1 MSENDTRLI
10 RLPLEASDQQ
20 ILNAV
25 RTWCAALAAEDY
37 EGALSMV
44 RSTEWTVEKLQK
56 TIEGYDGYDKS
67 GEYPHRLS
75 PLDTAEYRPGDEPV
89 NNPWPRHEVDRDEG
103 FISVW
108 FDLPLDGY
116 WSNLTATFYVEREGQ
131 DTVLELEM
139 VHVM

>member
-1 MSENDTRLI
+1 MGDNDTKLI

-37 EGALSMV
+37 EGARSMV
-44 RSTEWTVEKLQK
+44 RAPGWTAEKLRK
-56 TIEGYDGYDKS
+56 TIEGYDGYNQS

-103 FISVW
+103 LISVW

-116 WSNLTATFYVEREGQ
+116 WSDLTATFSVETEGHA
-131 DTVLELEM
+131 TVLYLDM